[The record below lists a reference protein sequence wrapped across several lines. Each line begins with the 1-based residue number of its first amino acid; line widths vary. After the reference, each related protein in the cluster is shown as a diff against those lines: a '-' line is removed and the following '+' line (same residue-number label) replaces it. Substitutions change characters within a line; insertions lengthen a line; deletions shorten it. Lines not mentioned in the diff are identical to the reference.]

1 MLPVDNLAYARML
14 PHLTIYTGRA
24 EPDRR
29 LASPIVRAAMDLQ
42 RGLKP
47 QTDPQDAGKTQD
59 EGSSRSS
66 SSSPLLYR
74 PDRDGGTRL
83 DSSMGSRSPAGPTS
97 TPQPGGGCG
106 GGGTGS
112 DPGTVY
118 TLHIDVRLGEG
129 LREPHQH
136 GRGPRRRGG
145 RPCHPHPGLDG
156 CPASANAMI
165 AAADLSGAAPGQG
178 GFLHWWREELA
189 AAMPRRQLQARP
201 PRNILFLR
209 RNGDDIELFR
219 RRGKAASRLG
229 TLTLPAPLPARA
241 GESIGRALPPES
253 RRLITLLRRR
263 RVPAVLLLEP
273 DEGLLCDDR
282 LPAGAAADIDRIMP
296 HRVDL
301 LTPWPADRVHAG
313 YRLAGKRKDGQ
324 VDVLLGVAPRSG
336 VDATLARLAAWGV
349 TVDRVDLLRE
359 DGDPAELNLLAPRRK
374 QPSRRWRVLGLLAF
388 ILLACGGALAGFE
401 IYRLHERLQ
410 SRTTFADALQQRLA
424 DMPGLVSR
432 IDTMRRMPA
441 SCPSSS
447 GGPLRPSSCWK
458 R

>member
-1 MLPVDNLAYARML
+1 
-14 PHLTIYTGRA
+14 
-24 EPDRR
+24 
-29 LASPIVRAAMDLQ
+29 
-42 RGLKP
+42 
-47 QTDPQDAGKTQD
+47 
-59 EGSSRSS
+59 
-66 SSSPLLYR
+66 
-74 PDRDGGTRL
+74 
-83 DSSMGSRSPAGPTS
+83 
-97 TPQPGGGCG
+97 
-106 GGGTGS
+106 
-112 DPGTVY
+112 
-118 TLHIDVRLGEG
+118 
-129 LREPHQH
+129 
-136 GRGPRRRGG
+136 
-145 RPCHPHPGLDG
+145 
-156 CPASANAMI
+156 MI

-201 PRNILFLR
+201 PRNVLFLR

-241 GESIGRALPPES
+241 GEPIGRALPPES

-324 VDVLLGVAPRSG
+324 VNVLLGVAPRSG
-336 VDATLARLAAWGV
+336 VDSTLARLAAWGV

-374 QPSRRWRVLGLLAF
+374 QPSRRWRVLGLVAF

-410 SRTTFADALQQRLA
+410 SRTAFADALQQRLA

-432 IDTMRRMPA
+432 IDTMRKNAGFVPEQQRRT
-441 SCPSSS
+441 PSPIVVLEALSRILPDSIWLESVALEDDELTVSGYAEDAAQVLPIVESS
-447 GGPLRPSSCWK
+447 AHFSAAQFRAPSTRVRVPGAGGGEREVERFTLSARVLPLSEPEP
-458 R
+458 

>member
-1 MLPVDNLAYARML
+1 
-14 PHLTIYTGRA
+14 
-24 EPDRR
+24 
-29 LASPIVRAAMDLQ
+29 
-42 RGLKP
+42 
-47 QTDPQDAGKTQD
+47 
-59 EGSSRSS
+59 
-66 SSSPLLYR
+66 
-74 PDRDGGTRL
+74 
-83 DSSMGSRSPAGPTS
+83 
-97 TPQPGGGCG
+97 
-106 GGGTGS
+106 
-112 DPGTVY
+112 
-118 TLHIDVRLGEG
+118 
-129 LREPHQH
+129 
-136 GRGPRRRGG
+136 
-145 RPCHPHPGLDG
+145 
-156 CPASANAMI
+156 MI

-201 PRNILFLR
+201 PRNVLFLR

-241 GESIGRALPPES
+241 GEPIGRALPPES

-374 QPSRRWRVLGLLAF
+374 QPSRRWRVLGLVAF

-401 IYRLHERLQ
+401 STGCTSACRAAPP
-410 SRTTFADALQQRLA
+410 SPMPSSSALPTCRA
-424 DMPGLVSR
+424 SSPGS
-432 IDTMRRMPA
+432 TPCARMPA